1 MIMKSH
7 TYLFTTNRLAYR
19 QTISALATLADLFDL
34 SPAHI
39 ISRHDDHCQAAVG
52 TATNNQSFQQ
62 IRDYGATLQVDVNE
76 MTDINVPKAL
86 LMADMDATIIRG
98 ESLDELA
105 KLAGIGPEIAG
116 ITARAMA
123 GEIDF
128 EEALSARLSLLAGQD
143 ADLLD
148 KVIGNTVI
156 TGGAASLL
164 ATMRGHGHHAY
175 LVSGGFTFLTA
186 HVSNKLNFTGHRA
199 NQMDIKK
206 GRLSGDIVP
215 PLLDKS
221 AKARILSELCDT
233 YGISGDNVIAV
244 GDGANDIEMLTQ
256 AGLGV
261 AFEGK
266 PALIEHVS
274 VQLSYS
280 DLSALLY
287 LQAYDRDSFVTP

>member
-1 MIMKSH
+1 MIMKPP
-7 TYLFTTNRLAYR
+7 TYLFTTNRLAYK
-19 QTISALATLADLFDL
+19 QTISALATLTKLFGL
-34 SPAHI
+34 SPAKI
-39 ISRHDDHCQAAVG
+39 ISRHDDPCQAAVG
-52 TATNNQSFQQ
+52 TATSNHSLQK
-62 IRDYGATLQVDVNE
+62 IRKYCATLQVDVNE
-76 MTDINVPKAL
+76 MTNLNVPKAL

-98 ESLDELA
+98 ESLNELA
-105 KLAGIGPEIAG
+105 KLAGIGPEIAR

-123 GEIDF
+123 GELDF

-143 ADLLD
+143 ANLLD

-156 TGGAASLL
+156 TEGAASLL

-175 LVSGGFTFLTA
+175 LVSGGFAFLTA
-186 HVSNKLNFTGHRA
+186 HVSEKLNFTGHRA
-199 NQMDIKK
+199 NQMGIKK
-206 GRLSGDIVP
+206 GRLTGEIVP

-221 AKARILSELCDT
+221 AKARIFSELCNT
-233 YGISGDNVIAV
+233 YGISSENVIAV
-244 GDGANDIEMLTQ
+244 GDGANDIEMLTK

-266 PALIEHVS
+266 PALRKRVS

-287 LQAYDRDSFVTP
+287 LQAYDRDSFITP